1 MSQAAHP
8 ASAGWTN
15 PFTTSGRSPPPL
27 ASVVY
32 RSRAVADMT
41 PPALRDLTRISQAR
55 NGREAITGLMLYDH
69 GRFYQWLEGPA
80 DGVDRVMTSICQDTR
95 HTDIEVL
102 NHQQASARVFGEWT
116 MKLATRGSAAHALRD
131 EVIEPPPEIVETL
144 RKRPDAAPILL
155 TRLVAT
161 PVPDGAADVAGVD
174 AIKLP
179 SHAAALLKN
188 VIISMVIPALTGDV
202 VRTATPAANRRAVDL
217 AELLIG
223 ADPNAAG
230 DLLRELHAATGSPA
244 KLYATLLEPAA
255 RRLGDLWYEDECS
268 EVDLTLGLCRLQTAI
283 RLMTAGADRTP
294 TLRRPQP
301 IVLIAPEPG
310 ELHRIGAALDGNILG
325 NAGWAPHS
333 EYPADDSTLQDLVA
347 SQWFDVLDLSMSVAL
362 RRDHW
367 LPRVTETIAAARR
380 VSQNPALVVVVGGRV
395 FRECREAGTNVGAD
409 ATSTT
414 SGTVERSILRAI
426 SDTKTVT
433 VTPS

>member
-1 MSQAAHP
+1 MSQAAHS

-15 PFTTSGRSPPPL
+15 QFGSSGRAPPPL
-27 ASVVY
+27 STVVY

-41 PPALRDLTRISQAR
+41 PPALRDLTHVSQAR
-55 NGREAITGLMLYDH
+55 NSREAITGLMLFDH
-69 GRFYQWLEGPA
+69 GRFYQWLEGPV
-80 DGVDRVMTSICQDTR
+80 DSVDRVMTSICHDAR

-102 NHQQASARVFGEWT
+102 NHQPANARVFGDWS
-116 MKLATRGSAAHALRD
+116 MKLATHGAAAQALRD

-144 RKRPDAAPILL
+144 RARPEAAPVLL
-155 TRLVAT
+155 TRLVVAPT
-161 PVPDGAADVAGVD
+161 PDGVADVAGID
-174 AIKLP
+174 TIKLP
-179 SHAAALLKN
+179 THAASLLKN
-188 VIISMVIPALTGDV
+188 VILSMVVPALKAAAASH
-202 VRTATPAANRRAVDL
+202 ATPFVDRRAIDL

-230 DLLRELHAATGSPA
+230 ALVQELQAAAGSPA

-255 RRLGDLWYEDECS
+255 RRLGDLWYEDDCS
-268 EVDLTLGLCRLQTAI
+268 EVDLTLGLCRLQTAL
-283 RLMTAGADRTP
+283 RLLTAGADRAP
-294 TLRRPQP
+294 LRRLPQP

-333 EYPADDSTLQDLVA
+333 EYPADDTTLQELVS

-395 FRECREAGTNVGAD
+395 FRECRDAGTNVGAD

-414 SGTVERSILRAI
+414 SGTVDRSILRAI

-433 VTPS
+433 PTPS

>member
-1 MSQAAHP
+1 MSQAADP
-8 ASAGWTN
+8 ASAGWGN
-15 PFTTSGRSPPPL
+15 PFGSSGNAAPPL
-27 ASVVY
+27 AAVVY

-80 DGVDRVMTSICQDTR
+80 DSVDRVMTSICHDTR

-102 NHQQASARVFGEWT
+102 NHQQASTRVFGEWT
-116 MKLATRGSAAHALRD
+116 MKLATRGAAAQALRD
-131 EVIEPPPEIVETL
+131 EVIEPPPEIVESL
-144 RKRPDAAPILL
+144 RKRS
-155 TRLVAT
+155 
-161 PVPDGAADVAGVD
+161 GAADAAGID
-174 AIKLP
+174 TIKLP
-179 SHAAALLKN
+179 AHAAALLKN
-188 VIISMVIPALTGDV
+188 VIVSMVIPALTGDT
-202 VRTATPAANRRAVDL
+202 VRAATPAANRRAVDL

-244 KLYATLLEPAA
+244 RLYATLLEPAA

-283 RLMTAGADRTP
+283 RLMTAGADRA
-294 TLRRPQP
+294 LKLHRPQP

-325 NAGWAPHS
+325 NAGWAPHN
-333 EYPADDSTLQDLVA
+333 EYPADDATLQDLLA
-347 SQWFDVLDLSMSVAL
+347 SQWFDVLDLSLSVAL

-367 LPRVTETIAAARR
+367 LPRVTETITAARS
-380 VSQNPALVVVVGGRV
+380 VSQNPALLVVVGGRV
-395 FRECREAGTNVGAD
+395 FRECNGAGTDVGAD
-409 ATSTT
+409 MTSTT
-414 SGTVERSILRAI
+414 SGTVDRSILRAI
-426 SDTKTVT
+426 SETKAVT
-433 VTPS
+433 ATPS